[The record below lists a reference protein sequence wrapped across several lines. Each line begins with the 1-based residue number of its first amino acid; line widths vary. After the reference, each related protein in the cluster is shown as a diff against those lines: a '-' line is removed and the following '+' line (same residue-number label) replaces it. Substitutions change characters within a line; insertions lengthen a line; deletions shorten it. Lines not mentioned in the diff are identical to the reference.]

1 MISTISFFDGV
12 FPFFK
17 YNFNDSLKILCDNM
31 SLTNSSC
38 LSAVSYTH
46 LDVYKRQGEC
56 LHGGW
61 SSTGS
66 GRPGHSSAG
75 RRAP

>member
-31 SLTNSSC
+31 SFTNSSC
-38 LSAVSYTH
+38 LSVIDLLNMPKPVSVRTYFI
-46 LDVYKRQGEC
+46 LLLSYF
-56 LHGGW
+56 L
-61 SSTGS
+61 STK
-66 GRPGHSSAG
+66 PKYFA
-75 RRAP
+75 ALK